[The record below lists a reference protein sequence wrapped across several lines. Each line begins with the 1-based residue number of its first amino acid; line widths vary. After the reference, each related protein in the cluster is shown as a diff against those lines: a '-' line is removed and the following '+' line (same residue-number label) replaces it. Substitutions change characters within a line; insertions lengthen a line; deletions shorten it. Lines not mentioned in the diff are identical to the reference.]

1 MTLKGNVIRV
11 LIFLIA
17 LIGSAGAT
25 VSAGLLFIHDAEL
38 AVIGNDATTLEDTEL
53 PIFIVARDIQLEVV
67 RLAAGR
73 ADAADRLARRVADA
87 RALLGDADGMEA
99 TGLLGRIDRER
110 QNPSPALTDAADR
123 FVAFAERRALEQ
135 IAKLNADTAWLD
147 KANYILVWLVLGF
160 TTVGL
165 NIALWGAV
173 TLYHR
178 IRDSIAFTQRDIASL
193 SNYAAAAHDEDDEID
208 LILAD
213 EIYKDEFGAIG
224 NSLGVLAGYLV
235 KGKKLARD
243 EEMRVAGQLR
253 HAERVEKISAAFSE
267 SAGEIIQS
275 VSSASSE
282 LENTARSMTEAA
294 GENSRQAASVAAAAQ
309 QAAQNVQLAAAAS
322 EQLGESVGEIGRD
335 AKQSA
340 EIARYAVDDAG
351 RTDKVIQDLSEAA
364 LRITEVVALIND
376 IAGQTNLLALNATIE
391 AARAGEAGKGFAV
404 VAQEVKNLA
413 SQTAKATEEISQQI
427 LAVQDET
434 QSAVSAIEAIRATI
448 QEMSD
453 IATTIASAVEEQNA
467 ATAEISSNVQQAAA
481 GTDEVSSSIVG
492 VSAAAEQTGA
502 ASAQV
507 LRSSAELNQQ
517 AVRLRSEI
525 ERFVDEIK
533 AA

>member
-25 VSAGLLFIHDAEL
+25 VSAGLLFIHDEEL
-38 AVIGNDATTLEDTEL
+38 AVIGKDATTLEDTEL

-110 QNPSPALTDAADR
+110 QNPSPALTDAAER

-413 SQTAKATEEISQQI
+413 NQTAKATEEIAGQVDRMQE
-427 LAVQDET
+427 QT
-434 QSAVSAIEAIRATI
+434 QSAVGVIESIRATI
-448 QEMSD
+448 NKMSK
-453 IATTIASAVEEQNA
+453 IA
-467 ATAEISSNVQQAAA
+467 AEIAASVEKQESATSEIGHNVREAARGA
-481 GTDEVSSSIVG
+481 EEVTANIDG
-492 VSAAAEQTGA
+492 VSRIARETGA
-502 ASAQV
+502 ASVQV
-507 LRSSAELNQQ
+507 HQASGDLARQAEQM
-517 AVRLRSEI
+517 RTEI
-525 ERFVDEIK
+525 ERFIEEIK
-533 AA
+533 VA